1 VKYRAGLAIALSTFL
16 AGCSREP
23 SVYPPPIQ
31 RLLPAAPEK
40 KTLGGFVNMNDANV
54 DEYIVGGLQNQTEGD
69 GWRWAHEAP
78 ELRFL
83 LDRTER
89 LKFVVDLG
97 LPEYNFRQTGPVTLS
112 FFINGRLLDKVR
124 YTTPGDRR
132 YEKRVPAGWLKK
144 GEFTSVRIQADP
156 PWIAPTDKVKL
167 GFVLH
172 RAGFIE

>member
-1 VKYRAGLAIALSTFL
+1 VNYRAGLVIALSAFL

-23 SVYPPPIQ
+23 TIYPPPIQ

-40 KTLGGFVNMNDANV
+40 KALGAFVNMNDANV
-54 DEYIVGGLQNQTEGD
+54 DEYIVGGLQNQTEGA

-89 LKFVVDLG
+89 LKFVMDLG
-97 LPEYNFRQTGPVTLS
+97 LPEYNFGQTGPVTLS

-144 GEFTSVRIQADP
+144 GEFTIVRIQADP